1 VTSRHGDRRYLIY
14 GVTGSGKTTL
24 AQQVAAQLGL
34 PFHPIDDLTWLPDWQ
49 PVPADA
55 QRQIIT
61 ELCSRD
67 SWVIDSA
74 YGVWLD
80 VPLARAD
87 VVVGLDYPRWLSL
100 WRVARRSVA
109 RATDKNPI
117 CGGNVESWRR
127 VLSTESMVVWHFKSF
142 GRKRRRIRAWARSSP
157 GPRIVRLRS
166 PRATSRWL
174 RSLEAQSREVPRP
187 GS

>member
-1 VTSRHGDRRYLIY
+1 MTDRRYLIY

-24 AQQVAAQLGL
+24 AQQVAARLEL
-34 PFHPIDDLTWLPDWQ
+34 PFHAVDDLTWLPGWQ
-49 PVPADA
+49 PVPDDT
-55 QRQIIT
+55 QRQLIT
-61 ELCSRD
+61 DLCSRD

-74 YGVWLD
+74 YSNWLD
-80 VPLARAD
+80 VPLAHAD
-87 VVVGLDYPRWLSL
+87 VVVGLDYPRWVSL

-109 RATDKNPI
+109 RAIDKNPI

-127 VLSTESMVVWHFKSF
+127 VLSADSMVVWHFKSF
-142 GRKRRRIRAWARSSP
+142 QRKRERIRAWSRSSP

-166 PRATSRWL
+166 PRASTRWL
-174 RSLEAQSREVPRP
+174 ESLQATSREVRRP